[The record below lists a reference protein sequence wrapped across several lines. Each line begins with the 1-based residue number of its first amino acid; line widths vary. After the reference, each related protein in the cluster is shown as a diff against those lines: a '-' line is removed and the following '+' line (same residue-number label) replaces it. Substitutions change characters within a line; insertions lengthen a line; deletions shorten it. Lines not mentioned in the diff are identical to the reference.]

1 MAARDTA
8 ATAAN
13 ARRGP
18 KRAQRARAR
27 GFTLLD
33 VLLVIVL
40 LGIAAAA
47 MTTISARLSAQTA
60 ETLKM
65 RQSLTFAQGLLDEV
79 RHMPFSYC
87 DPNDARARLAT
98 GAFLGG
104 TGCAS
109 LVDGLGP
116 EPGESRYNAA
126 NRFDSVSDYQGFA
139 MPGPG
144 CAGLCDVNGLL
155 LNAIGP
161 LVGCSVLTTLAVQ
174 ALPGIAALDG
184 NGRAQ
189 ALRIVVAV
197 TCPGAPAVYA
207 EGLRVRHAPNQL

>member
-1 MAARDTA
+1 MACRDRA
-8 ATAAN
+8 ATLRLRSRSP
-13 ARRGP
+13 RRCAG
-18 KRAQRARAR
+18 A

-40 LGIAAAA
+40 LGIVAAAL
-47 MTTISARLSAQTA
+47 TTISARLSAQTS

-65 RQSLTFAQGLLDEV
+65 RQALALAQGLLDEV
-79 RHMPFSYC
+79 RHMPFPYC

-144 CAGLCDVNGLL
+144 CAGLCDLNGVV
-155 LNAIGP
+155 LNATGP
-161 LVGCSVLTTLAVQ
+161 LIGCSVLVTLAAQ
-174 ALPGIAALDG
+174 ALTGIAALDA
-184 NGRAQ
+184 NGRPQ
-189 ALRIVVAV
+189 TLRIVVAV
-197 TCPGAPAVYA
+197 TCPGAPPVYA
-207 EGLRVRHAPNQL
+207 EGLRVRHAPNLI

>member
-1 MAARDTA
+1 MAAPFSARA
-8 ATAAN
+8 HGPRRPRA
-13 ARRGP
+13 ARR
-18 KRAQRARAR
+18 QVR

-40 LGIAAAA
+40 LGIVAAAL
-47 MTTISARLSAQTA
+47 TTISARLSSQTS
-60 ETLKM
+60 ETLKT
-65 RQSLTFAQGLLDEV
+65 RQALAFAQGLLDEV
-79 RHMPFSYC
+79 RHMPFPYC

-104 TGCAS
+104 TGCAT
-109 LVDGLGP
+109 LVDGMGP
-116 EPGESRYNAA
+116 EAGETRYNPA

-144 CAGLCDVNGLL
+144 CPGALCDLNGVV
-155 LNAIGP
+155 LNATGP
-161 LVGCSVLTTLAVQ
+161 LIGCSVLVTLAAQ
-174 ALPGIAALDG
+174 ALPGIAALDA
-184 NGRAQ
+184 NGRPQ

-197 TCPGAPAVYA
+197 TCPGTPPVFA

>member
-1 MAARDTA
+1 MLARDTA
-8 ATAAN
+8 AAPAP
-13 ARRGP
+13 RHRSQP
-18 KRAQRARAR
+18 RRAR

-40 LGIAAAA
+40 LGIVAAAL
-47 MTTISARLSAQTA
+47 TTLSARQSAQTA

-65 RQSLTFAQGLLDEV
+65 RQALAFAQGLLEEV

-109 LVDGLGP
+109 MVDGLGP
-116 EPGESRYNAA
+116 EPGESRYNTA
-126 NRFDSVSDYQGFA
+126 NRFDSVSDYQGFS

-144 CAGLCDVNGLL
+144 CAGGLCDRSGVV
-155 LNAIGP
+155 LNASGP
-161 LVGCSVLTTLAVQ
+161 LVGCSLRVTLAAQ
-174 ALPGIAALDG
+174 ALPGIAALDA

-189 ALRIVVAV
+189 ALRIVVAL
-197 TCPGAPAVYA
+197 TCPGTPAVYA
-207 EGLRVRHAPNQL
+207 EGLRVRHAPNFL

>member
-1 MAARDTA
+1 MRHRDAA
-8 ATAAN
+8 ATFRLRSRSGRPGAA
-13 ARRGP
+13 A
-18 KRAQRARAR
+18 

-40 LGIAAAA
+40 LGIVAAAL
-47 MTTISARLSAQTA
+47 TTISARLSAQTS
-60 ETLKM
+60 ETLKS
-65 RQSLTFAQGLLDEV
+65 RQALALAQGMLEEV
-79 RHMPFSYC
+79 RHMPFTYC

-109 LVDGLGP
+109 LVDALGP
-116 EPGESRYNAA
+116 EPGETRYNPA

-144 CAGLCDVNGLL
+144 CAGGVCDLNGVVIT
-155 LNAIGP
+155 ATGP
-161 LVGCSVLTTLAVQ
+161 LIGCSLLVTLAAQ
-174 ALPGIAALDG
+174 ALPGIAALDA
-184 NGRAQ
+184 NGRPQ

-197 TCPGAPAVYA
+197 TCPGTPAVYA
-207 EGLRVRHAPNQL
+207 EGLRVRHAPNLL

>member
-1 MAARDTA
+1 MPTRIPA
-8 ATAAN
+8 ATLRLRSRSGRPCAGA
-13 ARRGP
+13 
-18 KRAQRARAR
+18 

-40 LGIAAAA
+40 LGIVAAAL
-47 MTTISARLSAQTA
+47 TTISARLSAQTS

-65 RQSLTFAQGLLDEV
+65 RQALALAQGLLDEV
-79 RHMPFSYC
+79 RHMPFTYC

-144 CAGLCDVNGLL
+144 CAGLCDVNGLVV
-155 LNAIGP
+155 NASGP
-161 LVGCSVLTTLAVQ
+161 LVGCSVLTTLAAQ
-174 ALPGIAALDG
+174 ALPGVAALDG

-197 TCPGAPAVYA
+197 TCPGTPPVYA
-207 EGLRVRHAPNQL
+207 EGLRVRHAPNLL